1 MPPAHNRPHR
11 VQPAAPLKLL
21 VVHVIDLP
29 LERVVLQ
36 LLASIARKV
45 AVDLHMPPG
54 GKAPDGGRYATVGS
68 ADAIFT
74 IPRETVKLLSLFLL
88 RK

>member
-1 MPPAHNRPHR
+1 MDSTVPRSR
-11 VQPAAPLKLL
+11 LGL
-21 VVHVIDLP
+21 V
-29 LERVVLQ
+29 RRNVL
-36 LLASIARKV
+36 V
-45 AVDLHMPPG
+45 G

-74 IPRETVKLLSLFLL
+74 IPRETVKLLSLSLL